1 MDTKLTLKLN
11 HTVIMKAKSYAK
23 EQNTSLSRLIEN
35 YLHSITEETLKKQ
48 HSNISPLVKS
58 LSGIV
63 SLPNDFDF
71 KKSYADHLSEKY
83 K

>member
-1 MDTKLTLKLN
+1 MDSKLTLKMS
-11 HTVIMKAKSYAK
+11 HTVIMKAKVYAK
-23 EQNTSLSRLIEN
+23 EHHTSLSRLIEN
-35 YLHSITEETLKKQ
+35 YLNAITAETMKKQ
-48 HSNISPLVKS
+48 PSNISPLVKS

-63 SLPNDFDF
+63 SLPTDFDF